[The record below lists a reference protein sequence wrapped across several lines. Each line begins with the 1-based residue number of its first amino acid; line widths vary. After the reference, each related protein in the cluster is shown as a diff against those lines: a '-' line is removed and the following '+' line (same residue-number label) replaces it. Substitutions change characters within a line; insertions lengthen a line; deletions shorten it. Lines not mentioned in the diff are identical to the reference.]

1 MRVIATRLRATWDA
15 DSAGSHRVLGAALMA
30 LAMLTIPCADG
41 IGKYLSGDHSP
52 LFLGWARYA
61 AGAAFIVPTAFVA
74 GKGDRI
80 PRQQVPLQ
88 LLRAIFL
95 VGSVS
100 LYYLAIARI
109 PLADA
114 LGAYFIAPILA
125 TLLAAVFLKEVLNA
139 RRLVAVG
146 IGFAGALLIAQPG
159 VTMSSGMAYALAAG
173 CCMACYIVATRA
185 VARAAPPLP
194 TLAFQYV
201 SGGVLLLLPALL
213 NWSTPTLE
221 ALLLILLMGFVSA
234 TSHLLVI
241 SAFRFAEASALSPL
255 IYLELVGTT
264 IFGLLVFGQL
274 PSWVTWLGIGLVVA
288 GGLGLIE
295 PRQRQTDPPE

>member
-1 MRVIATRLRATWDA
+1 MRAIAARLRATWNTG
-15 DSAGSHRVLGAALMA
+15 SAGSRRIMGAALMA
-30 LAMLTIPCADG
+30 VAMLTIPCADG
-41 IGKYLSGDHSP
+41 IGKYLSADHSP
-52 LFLGWARYA
+52 LFLSWARYA
-61 AGAAFIVPTAFVA
+61 AGAAFIVPTAFMA

-88 LLRAIFL
+88 LLRAIL
-95 VGSVS
+95 NVGSVS
-100 LYYLAIARI
+100 FYYLAIARI

-125 TLLAAVFLKEVLNA
+125 TLLAAIFLKEALYVK
-139 RRLVAVG
+139 RLLAVAV
-146 IGFAGALLIAQPG
+146 GFAGALLIAQPG
-159 VTMSSGMAYALAAG
+159 VTMNLGMVYALAAG
-173 CCMACYIVATRA
+173 CGMACYIVTTRA
-185 VARAAPPLP
+185 LAQASSPLA
-194 TLAFQYV
+194 TLVSQYV
-201 SGGVLLLLPALL
+201 SGGVLLLIPALL
-213 NWSTPTLE
+213 NWSAPKPE

-241 SAFRFAEASALSPL
+241 TAFSLAEASALSPL

-274 PSWVTWLGIGLVVA
+274 PSWTTWLGIGLVVA

-295 PRQRQTDPPE
+295 RRQR